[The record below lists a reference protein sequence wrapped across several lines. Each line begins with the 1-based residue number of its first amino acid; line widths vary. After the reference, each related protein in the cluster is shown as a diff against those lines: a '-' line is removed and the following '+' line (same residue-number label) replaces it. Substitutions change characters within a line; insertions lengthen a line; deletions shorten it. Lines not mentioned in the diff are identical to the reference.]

1 MNKTKSLNF
10 NDTAIAFQ
18 ALSNR
23 DLRNARRLFKLMN
36 YNGLVAL
43 GTLITQKAL
52 KYKLPVNGLIKKT
65 IFKQFCGGENLDEVK
80 NVIDHLENFNVHAIL
95 DYGVEAKES
104 EHDFDKTAGYLIQ
117 TIQYATKEPYINIIS
132 SKITGLI
139 RFDLLDKISEQI
151 QGKTSLTKAEKAEYC
166 KGLQRVE
173 SIAKTAH
180 KAKVQIYF
188 DAEES
193 WIQPAIDKIVTQL
206 MKQFNCEQPIVF
218 NTIQLYRHDRLQFLK
233 DAYAD
238 SLEDCY
244 TLAVKLVRGAY
255 MEKERARAQAMNYE
269 DPIQPDK
276 AATDRD
282 FNLALDFCVKH
293 LGKIAVSCATHN
305 EVSTLHLANL
315 IDKGT
320 LANNHPLISF
330 AQLYGMSD
338 HLTFNLAKAGY
349 YVAKYLPYGPVKEVI
364 PYLIRRADENS
375 SVDGQWSREF
385 KLIEAEMKRRDLI

>member
-1 MNKTKSLNF
+1 MSKTKSLNF
-10 NDTAIAFQ
+10 NNTAIAFQ

-52 KYKLPVNGLIKKT
+52 KYKLPVNGLIKNT

-104 EHDFDKTAGYLIQ
+104 EHDFDKTARYLIE

-139 RFDLLDKISEQI
+139 RFDLLHKISTQI
-151 QGKTSLTKAEKAEYC
+151 EGKTTLTKAEKAEYT

-173 SIAKTAH
+173 SISKAAH

-193 WIQPAIDKIVTQL
+193 WIQPAIDKIVTQM

-233 DAYAD
+233 DAYTD
-238 SLEDCY
+238 SLEHCY
-244 TLAVKLVRGAY
+244 TLAIKLVRGAY
-255 MEKERARAQAMNYE
+255 MEKERARAQDMNYE
-269 DPIQPDK
+269 DPIQPNK

-305 EVSTLHLANL
+305 EASTLHLANL

-320 LANNHPLISF
+320 LPNNHPLISF

>member
-1 MNKTKSLNF
+1 MSKTKLPNF
-10 NDTAIAFQ
+10 NDTVIAFQ

-23 DLRNARRLFKLMN
+23 DLKDAYRLFKLMN

-43 GTLITQKAL
+43 GTLVTQLAL
-52 KYKLPVNGLIKKT
+52 KYKLPVKGLIKKS
-65 IFKQFCGGENLDEVK
+65 IFKQFCGGENLAEVK
-80 NVIDHLENFNVHAIL
+80 KVIDHLEKFNVHAIL

-104 EHDFDKTAGYLIQ
+104 ELEFDNTAAYLIE

-132 SKITGLI
+132 SKITGLM
-139 RFDLLDKISEQI
+139 RFDLLHKMSEQI
-151 QGKTSLTKAEKAEYC
+151 QGNAILSKEEKTEYK

-173 SIAKTAH
+173 SVSKAAH

-193 WIQPAIDKIVTQL
+193 WIQPAIDNIVTQ
-206 MKQFNCEQPIVF
+206 MMQQFNCEQPIIF

-233 DAYAD
+233 NAYQD
-238 SLEDCY
+238 SLKHCY

-255 MEKERARAQAMNYE
+255 MEKERARAEAMDYE

-276 AATDRD
+276 AATDKD
-282 FNLALDFCVKH
+282 FNLALDFCMKH

-305 EVSTLHLANL
+305 EASTLHLANL

-320 LANNHPLISF
+320 LSNNHPLISF

-385 KLIEAEMKRRDLI
+385 SLVKAEMKRRDLI